1 MAGTIAASYSRYSS
15 KLQSEE
21 SIEDQ
26 QRKCRERA
34 EANGHQL
41 RPEFEF
47 ADSETS
53 GALRDREGLD
63 ALLEGARQGRF
74 HVVYFHSLSRL
85 ARESIISMSV
95 LKDLVYNHKIRV
107 VASRRESIRPSTA
120 GRCWRLSSAFSMSNI
135 SEN

>member
-1 MAGTIAASYSRYSS
+1 MAGAIAASYSRYST

-21 SIEDQ
+21 SIDDQ

-34 EANGHQL
+34 EVNGHQL

-63 ALLEGARQGRF
+63 ALLEGATRT
-74 HVVYFHSLSRL
+74 
-85 ARESIISMSV
+85 I
-95 LKDLVYNHKIRV
+95 
-107 VASRRESIRPSTA
+107 SRRL
-120 GRCWRLSSAFSMSNI
+120 LSQFEPARARVNHLDVGP
-135 SEN
+135 